1 VELIVSDDG
10 SGFDPGA
17 PSRARG
23 KHIGLSSMRRRA
35 QAIDADLSITAA
47 SPGTRVR
54 ALWQA

>member
-1 VELIVSDDG
+1 VELVVTDDG
-10 SGFDPGA
+10 SGFDAGA
-17 PSRARG
+17 ASSARG

-35 QAIDADLSITAA
+35 QAIDADLSITAE